1 MSMRNP
7 LTKRPFAPRLQ
18 IPEIF
23 GQALSYEDQILTLI
37 HWVTST
43 LADIEYVSED
53 DLTALD
59 AKLTAAIQA
68 VAAGSADDLARAVA
82 ELERQ
87 IDNIAQGSQLWDVT
101 VGSYRDNQLA
111 MREAAR
117 FVAVHALTVQQVGTM
132 DITVEQLA
140 DSGLNCW
147 GLAVLGVWL
156 VDKGFTL
163 PERFTPQPHETGGG
177 VVSTADLKHLKFN
190 DQNFVVKG

>member
-1 MSMRNP
+1 MRNP
-7 LTKRPFAPRLQ
+7 ITKRPFAPRLQ

-43 LADIEYVSED
+43 LADVEYVSDD

-68 VAAGSADDLARAVA
+68 VAAGAAGDLARAVA

-87 IDNIAQGSQLWDVT
+87 IDNIAQGSQLWDVS
-101 VGSYRDNQLA
+101 VGAYRDNQLA

-117 FVAVHALTVQQVGTM
+117 FVAVHALTVGQVGAM
-132 DITVEQLA
+132 DMTVEQLA
-140 DSGLNCW
+140 DSGLSCW

-163 PERFTPQPHETGGG
+163 PERFTPQPHAAGGDI
-177 VVSTADLKHLKFN
+177 VTTADFKNLKFN
-190 DQNFVVKG
+190 EQNFVVKG

>member
-1 MSMRNP
+1 MRNP
-7 LTKRPFAPRLQ
+7 LTKKPFSPRLQ

-23 GQALSYEDQILTLI
+23 GQALSYEDQILMLI
-37 HWVTST
+37 RWVTST
-43 LADIEYVSED
+43 LADVEYVSED

-59 AKLTAAIQA
+59 TKLTAAIQA

-82 ELERQ
+82 DLERQ
-87 IDNIAQGSQLWDVT
+87 IDNIAKGSQLWDVT
-101 VGSYRDNQLA
+101 VGSYRDNQLT

-117 FVAVHALTVQQVGTM
+117 FVAVHALTVEQVGTM
-132 DITVEQLA
+132 DMTVEQLA

-163 PERFTPQPHETGGG
+163 PERFTPQTHAAGGDI
-177 VVSTADLKHLKFN
+177 VTTADFKNLKFN

>member
-1 MSMRNP
+1 MRNP

-43 LADIEYVSED
+43 LADVEYVSED

-68 VAAGSADDLARAVA
+68 VAAGAADDLARAVA

-87 IDNIAQGSQLWDVT
+87 IDNIAKGSQLWDVS

-117 FVAVHALTVQQVGTM
+117 FVAVHALTVEQVGTM
-132 DITVEQLA
+132 EMTVEQLA

-163 PERFTPQPHETGGG
+163 PERFTPQPHAAGGDT
-177 VVSTADLKHLKFN
+177 VTTADFKNLKFN
-190 DQNFVVKG
+190 AQNFVVKG

>member
-1 MSMRNP
+1 MRNP
-7 LTKRPFAPRLQ
+7 ITKRPFAPRLQ

-43 LADIEYVSED
+43 LADVEYVSDD

-68 VAAGSADDLARAVA
+68 VKAGAADDLARAVA

-87 IDNIAQGSQLWDVT
+87 IDNIAQGSQLWDVS

-117 FVAVHALTVQQVGTM
+117 FVAVHALTVEQVGKM
-132 DITVEQLA
+132 EMTVEQLA

-156 VDKGFTL
+156 LDKGFTL
-163 PERFTPQPHETGGG
+163 PERFKPAPHTAGGDA
-177 VVSTADLKHLKFN
+177 VTTADFKNLKFN
-190 DQNFVVKG
+190 AQNFVVKG

>member
-1 MSMRNP
+1 MRNP
-7 LTKRPFAPRLQ
+7 ITKRPFAPRLQ

-43 LADIEYVSED
+43 LADVEYVSED

-68 VAAGSADDLARAVA
+68 VAAGAADDLVRAVA

-87 IDNIAQGSQLWDVT
+87 IDNIAQGSQLWDVS
-101 VGSYRDNQLA
+101 VGSYRDNQLV

-117 FVAVHALTVQQVGTM
+117 FVAVHALTVAQVGAM

-163 PERFTPQPHETGGG
+163 PERFTPQPHTTGGD
-177 VVSTADLKHLKFN
+177 VVTTADFKNLKFN
-190 DQNFVVKG
+190 EQNFVVKG

>member
-1 MSMRNP
+1 MRNP
-7 LTKRPFAPRLQ
+7 LTKQPFAPRLQ

-23 GQALSYEDQILTLI
+23 GQALSYEDQILMLI
-37 HWVTST
+37 RWVTST

-68 VAAGSADDLARAVA
+68 AAAGSAEDLARAVA
-82 ELERQ
+82 DLERQ
-87 IDNIAQGSQLWDVT
+87 IDNIAKGSQLWDVT
-101 VGSYRDNQLA
+101 VGSYRDNQLT

-117 FVAVHALTVQQVGTM
+117 FVAVHALTVEQVGTM
-132 DITVEQLA
+132 DMTVEQLA

-156 VDKGFTL
+156 LDKGFTL
-163 PERFTPQPHETGGG
+163 PERFAPQTHAAGGDA
-177 VVSTADLKHLKFN
+177 VTTADLKNLKFN
-190 DQNFVVKG
+190 EQNFVVKG

>member
-1 MSMRNP
+1 MRNP

-43 LADIEYVSED
+43 LADVEYVSED
-53 DLTALD
+53 DLKALD

-68 VAAGSADDLARAVA
+68 VAAGAADDLARAVA

-87 IDNIAQGSQLWDVT
+87 IDNIAKGSQLWDVS
-101 VGSYRDNQLA
+101 VGAYRDNQLT

-117 FVAVHALTVQQVGTM
+117 FVAVHALTVEQVGTM
-132 DITVEQLA
+132 EMTVEQLA

-156 VDKGFTL
+156 LDKGFTL
-163 PERFTPQPHETGGG
+163 PERFTPQPHATGGDA
-177 VVSTADLKHLKFN
+177 VTTADFKNLKFN
-190 DQNFVVKG
+190 EQNFVVKG

>member
-1 MSMRNP
+1 MRNP
-7 LTKRPFAPRLQ
+7 LTKRPFTPRLQ

-68 VAAGSADDLARAVA
+68 VAAESADDLAHAVA

-87 IDNIAQGSQLWDVT
+87 IDNIAKGSQLWDVS
-101 VGSYRDNQLA
+101 VGSYRDNQLV

-117 FVAVHALTVQQVGTM
+117 FVAVHALTVGQVGAM
-132 DITVEQLA
+132 DMTVEQLA

-163 PERFTPQPHETGGG
+163 PERFTPQTHEIGGD
-177 VVSTADLKHLKFN
+177 VVTTADFKNLKFN

>member
-1 MSMRNP
+1 MRNP

-37 HWVTST
+37 HWVTAT
-43 LADIEYVSED
+43 LADVEYVSED
-53 DLTALD
+53 DLKALD

-68 VAAGSADDLARAVA
+68 VAAGAADDLARAVA

-87 IDNIAQGSQLWDVT
+87 IDNIAKGSQLWDVS
-101 VGSYRDNQLA
+101 VGAYRDNQLT

-117 FVAVHALTVQQVGTM
+117 FVAVHALTVEQVGTM
-132 DITVEQLA
+132 EMTVEQLA

-156 VDKGFTL
+156 LDKGFTL
-163 PERFTPQPHETGGG
+163 PERFTPQPHATGGDA
-177 VVSTADLKHLKFN
+177 VTTADFKNLKFN
-190 DQNFVVKG
+190 EQNFVVKG

>member
-1 MSMRNP
+1 MRNP
-7 LTKRPFAPRLQ
+7 LTKKPFSPRLQ

-43 LADIEYVSED
+43 LADVEYVSED
-53 DLTALD
+53 DLMALD

-68 VAAGSADDLARAVA
+68 VAAGAADDLARAVA

-87 IDNIAQGSQLWDVT
+87 IDNIAKGSQLWDVS

-117 FVAVHALTVQQVGTM
+117 FVAVHALTVEQVGTM
-132 DITVEQLA
+132 EMTVEQLA

-156 VDKGFTL
+156 LDKGFTL
-163 PERFTPQPHETGGG
+163 PERFTPQTHAAGGDT
-177 VVSTADLKHLKFN
+177 VTTADLKNLKFN
-190 DQNFVVKG
+190 EQNFVVKG

>member
-1 MSMRNP
+1 MRNP
-7 LTKRPFAPRLQ
+7 MTKRPFSPRLQ

-43 LADIEYVSED
+43 LADVEYVSED

-59 AKLTAAIQA
+59 AKLSAAIQA
-68 VAAGSADDLARAVA
+68 VAAGAADDLARAVA

-87 IDNIAQGSQLWDVT
+87 IDNIAQGAQLWDVS

-117 FVAVHALTVQQVGTM
+117 FVAVHALTVEQVGTM
-132 DITVEQLA
+132 EMTVEQLA

-156 VDKGFTL
+156 LDKGFTL
-163 PERFTPQPHETGGG
+163 PERFTPQPHTTGGD
-177 VVSTADLKHLKFN
+177 VVTTADFKNLKFN

>member
-1 MSMRNP
+1 MRNP
-7 LTKRPFAPRLQ
+7 MTKRPFAPRLQ

-43 LADIEYVSED
+43 LADVEYVSED
-53 DLTALD
+53 DLKTLD

-68 VAAGSADDLARAVA
+68 VAAGAADDLARAVA

-87 IDNIAQGSQLWDVT
+87 IDNIAQGAQLWDVS

-117 FVAVHALTVQQVGTM
+117 FVAVHALTVRQVGSM
-132 DITVEQLA
+132 DMTVEQLA

-156 VDKGFTL
+156 LDKGFTL
-163 PERFTPQPHETGGG
+163 PERFTPQSHATGGDT
-177 VVSTADLKHLKFN
+177 VTTADFKNLKFN
-190 DQNFVVKG
+190 ENNFVVKG

>member
-1 MSMRNP
+1 MRNP
-7 LTKRPFAPRLQ
+7 LTKKPFTPRLQ

-23 GQALSYEDQILTLI
+23 GQALSYEDQILMLI
-37 HWVTST
+37 RWVTST

-59 AKLTAAIQA
+59 TKLTAAIQA
-68 VAAGSADDLARAVA
+68 VAAGSAEDLARAVA
-82 ELERQ
+82 DLERQ
-87 IDNIAQGSQLWDVT
+87 IDNIAKGSQLWDVT
-101 VGSYRDNQLA
+101 VGAYRDNQLT

-117 FVAVHALTVQQVGTM
+117 FVAVHALTVEQVGTM
-132 DITVEQLA
+132 DMTVEQLA

-163 PERFTPQPHETGGG
+163 PERFTPQTHAAGGD
-177 VVSTADLKHLKFN
+177 VVTTEDFRNLKFN
-190 DQNFVVKG
+190 ENNFVVKG

>member
-1 MSMRNP
+1 MPMRNP

-18 IPEIF
+18 VPEIF

-43 LADIEYVSED
+43 LADIEYVSEE

-87 IDNIAQGSQLWDVT
+87 IDNIAQGSQLWDVS
-101 VGSYRDNQLA
+101 VGSYRDNQLV

-117 FVAVHALTVQQVGTM
+117 FVAVHALTVAQVGAM
-132 DITVEQLA
+132 DMTVEQLA

-163 PERFTPQPHETGGG
+163 PERFTPQPHTTGGD
-177 VVSTADLKHLKFN
+177 VVTTADFKNLKFN

>member
-1 MSMRNP
+1 MRNP
-7 LTKRPFAPRLQ
+7 LTKKPFAPRLQ

-23 GQALSYEDQILTLI
+23 GQALSYEDQVLMLI
-37 HWVTST
+37 RWVTST

-59 AKLTAAIQA
+59 TKLTAAIQA
-68 VAAGSADDLARAVA
+68 VAAGSAEDLARAVA
-82 ELERQ
+82 DLERQ
-87 IDNIAQGSQLWDVT
+87 IDNISKGSQLWDVT
-101 VGSYRDNQLA
+101 VGSYRDNQLT

-117 FVAVHALTVQQVGTM
+117 FVAVHALTVEQVGTM
-132 DITVEQLA
+132 DMTVEQLA

-163 PERFTPQPHETGGG
+163 PERFTPQTHAEGGDT
-177 VVSTADLKHLKFN
+177 VTTADLKNLKFN
-190 DQNFVVKG
+190 EQNFVVKG

>member
-1 MSMRNP
+1 MRNP
-7 LTKRPFAPRLQ
+7 LTKKPFAPRLQ

-23 GQALSYEDQILTLI
+23 GQALSYEDQILMLI
-37 HWVTST
+37 RWVTST

-59 AKLTAAIQA
+59 TKLTAAIQA
-68 VAAGSADDLARAVA
+68 VAAGSAEDLARAVA
-82 ELERQ
+82 DLERQ
-87 IDNIAQGSQLWDVT
+87 IDNISKGSQLWDVT
-101 VGSYRDNQLA
+101 VGSYRDNQLT

-117 FVAVHALTVQQVGTM
+117 FVAVHALTVEQVGTM
-132 DITVEQLA
+132 DMTVEQLA

-163 PERFTPQPHETGGG
+163 PERFTPQTHAEGGDT
-177 VVSTADLKHLKFN
+177 VTTADLKNLKFN
-190 DQNFVVKG
+190 EQNFVVKG

>member
-1 MSMRNP
+1 MRNP
-7 LTKRPFAPRLQ
+7 ITKRPFAPRLQ

-43 LADIEYVSED
+43 LADVEYVSED

-59 AKLTAAIQA
+59 AKLTAAIRA
-68 VAAGSADDLARAVA
+68 VAAGAADDLARAVA

-87 IDNIAQGSQLWDVT
+87 IDNIAQGSQLWDVS
-101 VGSYRDNQLA
+101 VGAYRDNQLT

-117 FVAVHALTVQQVGTM
+117 FVAVHALTVEQVGAM
-132 DITVEQLA
+132 EMTVEQLA

-156 VDKGFTL
+156 LDKGFTL
-163 PERFTPQPHETGGG
+163 PERFTPAPHTTGGDA
-177 VVSTADLKHLKFN
+177 VTTADFKNLKFN
-190 DQNFVVKG
+190 EQNFVVKG

>member
-1 MSMRNP
+1 MRNP
-7 LTKRPFAPRLQ
+7 LTKQPFTPRLQ

-23 GQALSYEDQILTLI
+23 GQALSYEDQILMLI
-37 HWVTST
+37 RWVTST

-59 AKLTAAIQA
+59 TKLAAAIQA
-68 VAAGSADDLARAVA
+68 VAAGSAEDLARAVA
-82 ELERQ
+82 DLERQ
-87 IDNIAQGSQLWDVT
+87 IDNISKGSQLWDVT
-101 VGSYRDNQLA
+101 VGSYRDNQLT

-117 FVAVHALTVQQVGTM
+117 FVAVHALTVEQVGTM
-132 DITVEQLA
+132 DMTVEQLA

-163 PERFTPQPHETGGG
+163 PERFTPQTHAVGGDT
-177 VVSTADLKHLKFN
+177 VTTADLKNLKFN

>member
-1 MSMRNP
+1 MRNP
-7 LTKRPFAPRLQ
+7 LTKKPFSPRLQ

-23 GQALSYEDQILTLI
+23 GQALSYEDQILMLI
-37 HWVTST
+37 RWVTST
-43 LADIEYVSED
+43 LADIDYVSED

-68 VAAGSADDLARAVA
+68 VAAGSAEDLARAVA
-82 ELERQ
+82 DLEHQ
-87 IDNIAQGSQLWDVT
+87 IDNIAKGSQLWDVT
-101 VGSYRDNQLA
+101 VGSYRDNQLT

-117 FVAVHALTVQQVGTM
+117 FVAVHALTVEQVGTM
-132 DITVEQLA
+132 DMTVEQLA

-163 PERFTPQPHETGGG
+163 PERYKPQTHAAGGDI
-177 VVSTADLKHLKFN
+177 VTTADFKNLKFN
-190 DQNFVVKG
+190 EDNFVVKG

>member
-1 MSMRNP
+1 MRNP
-7 LTKRPFAPRLQ
+7 LTKKPFSPRLQ

-23 GQALSYEDQILTLI
+23 GQALSYEDQVLMLI
-37 HWVTST
+37 RWVTST

-68 VAAGSADDLARAVA
+68 VAAGAADDLARAVA

-87 IDNIAQGSQLWDVT
+87 LDNIAKGSQLWDVT

-117 FVAVHALTVQQVGTM
+117 FVAVHALTVEQVGTM
-132 DITVEQLA
+132 DMTVEQLA

-163 PERFTPQPHETGGG
+163 PERFTPQTHASGGD
-177 VVSTADLKHLKFN
+177 VVTTADFKHLKFN
-190 DQNFVVKG
+190 DDNFVVKG

>member
-1 MSMRNP
+1 MRNP
-7 LTKRPFAPRLQ
+7 LTKKPFSSRLQ

-23 GQALSYEDQILTLI
+23 GQALSYEDQILMLI
-37 HWVTST
+37 RWVTST

-59 AKLTAAIQA
+59 TKLTAAIQA
-68 VAAGSADDLARAVA
+68 VATGSAEDLARAVA
-82 ELERQ
+82 DLERQ
-87 IDNIAQGSQLWDVT
+87 IDNISKGSQLWDVT

-117 FVAVHALTVQQVGTM
+117 FAAVHALTVEQVGTM
-132 DITVEQLA
+132 DMTVEQLA

-163 PERFTPQPHETGGG
+163 PERFTPQTHAAGGD
-177 VVSTADLKHLKFN
+177 VVTTADFKHLKFN
-190 DQNFVVKG
+190 AQNFVVKG

>member
-1 MSMRNP
+1 MRNP
-7 LTKRPFAPRLQ
+7 LTKKPFAPRLQ

-23 GQALSYEDQILTLI
+23 GQALSYEDQILTLV

-43 LADIEYVSED
+43 LSDIEYVSED

-68 VAAGSADDLARAVA
+68 VAAGSAEDLARAVA
-82 ELERQ
+82 DLEHQ
-87 IDNIAQGSQLWDVT
+87 IDNIAKGSQLWDVT
-101 VGSYRDNQLA
+101 VGSYRDNQLT

-117 FVAVHALTVQQVGTM
+117 FVAVHALTVEQVGTM
-132 DITVEQLA
+132 EMTVEQLA

-163 PERFTPQPHETGGG
+163 PERYKPQTHAAGGDI
-177 VVSTADLKHLKFN
+177 VTTADFKNLKFN